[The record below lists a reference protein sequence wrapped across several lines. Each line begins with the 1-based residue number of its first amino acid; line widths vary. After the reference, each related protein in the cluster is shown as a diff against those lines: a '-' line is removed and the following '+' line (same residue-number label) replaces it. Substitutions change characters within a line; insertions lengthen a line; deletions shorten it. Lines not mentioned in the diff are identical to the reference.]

1 MKKTYIYIIIVL
13 FIFISVFLINTLIN
27 NNRINSIYESLVYIE
42 SSDEETIKSGSGFVY
57 KTENNKNYII
67 TSYHVIEGYDDI
79 YVYNTNKK
87 KEKASIMNYDQ
98 KNDIA
103 IIGINNNLG
112 LKKITLGNSD
122 KVKIGEDIFVFGTPL
137 NIDYISTLSKGNISY
152 IDRKITIKTSY
163 GPNSFSAI
171 QIDARVEEGNSG
183 GPVLNKSGK
192 VIGMMF
198 VKEAN
203 VDGIGFAL
211 PINFVM
217 NIVEN
222 LEKNNIK

>member
-1 MKKTYIYIIIVL
+1 MKKTYIYVIIV
-13 FIFISVFLINTLIN
+13 IFICISSFIIDTVIN

-42 SSDEETIKSGSGFVY
+42 STDEETIKSGSGFVY

-67 TSYHVIEGYDDI
+67 TSYHVIEGYNDI

-87 KEKASIMNYDQ
+87 KEQASIINYDK

-103 IIGINNNLG
+103 IIAINNNLE

-122 KVKIGEDIFVFGTPL
+122 KVKLGDDIFVFGTPL

-152 IDRKITIKTSY
+152 IDRKITIKTS
-163 GPNSFSAI
+163 NEINNFSVI
-171 QIDARVEEGNSG
+171 QIDSRIEEGNSG
-183 GPVLNKSGK
+183 GPVINKSGK

-203 VDGIGFAL
+203 VSGIGFAL

-217 NIVEN
+217 NIVEK
-222 LEKNNIK
+222 LEKNIK

>member
-13 FIFISVFLINTLIN
+13 FIFISTFIINTIVN
-27 NNRINSIYESLVYIE
+27 NNRIDSIYESLVYIE

-57 KTENNKNYII
+57 KTEKNKNYII
-67 TSYHVIEGYDDI
+67 TNYHVIEGYDDI

-87 KEKASIMNYDQ
+87 KAKASIINYDQ
-98 KNDIA
+98 ENDIA
-103 IIGINNNLG
+103 LISINNDLG

-122 KVKIGEDIFVFGTPL
+122 KVKIGEDVFVVGTPL
-137 NIDYISTLSKGNISY
+137 NIDYISTLSKGSISY

-163 GPNSFSAI
+163 GFNSFSAI

-183 GPVLNKSGK
+183 GPVLNKLGK

-198 VKEAN
+198 VKEKN
-203 VDGIGFAL
+203 IDGIGFAL

-217 NIVEN
+217 DVVEN
-222 LEKNNIK
+222 LERSI